1 MDSRLTNYQEQTGRV
16 DILSRFQLQCTL
28 PRNPLFRNSRYRFP
42 SVLSLF
48 SDRLRAWKITTY
60 VLSYSSLFVIPIL
73 LFCKM
78 ARFITMYK
86 KYELGEVFISG
97 IIFMITFYYLTK
109 IYKMMQL
116 IAIEK
121 EIV

>member
-1 MDSRLTNYQEQTGRV
+1 
-16 DILSRFQLQCTL
+16 
-28 PRNPLFRNSRYRFP
+28 
-42 SVLSLF
+42 
-48 SDRLRAWKITTY
+48 
-60 VLSYSSLFVIPIL
+60 
-73 LFCKM
+73 
-78 ARFITMYK
+78 MYK